1 VVTGAGAGSDGEVE
15 GAFVRPFLD
24 RPGPVPARPS
34 AVPPP
39 AAPPGDGGAEAGAVR
54 PYYQTGGRVGSTD
67 GRVRIETMVLARAGA
82 AARLPAH
89 AWEQHRLLALAVRP
103 ISVAE
108 LSAAMGVAVGVALVL
123 VDDLARDGMVDL
135 STATVA
141 PKDDVALI
149 RRLIDG
155 VIAL

>member
-1 VVTGAGAGSDGEVE
+1 
-15 GAFVRPFLD
+15 
-24 RPGPVPARPS
+24 
-34 AVPPP
+34 
-39 AAPPGDGGAEAGAVR
+39 
-54 PYYQTGGRVGSTD
+54 VGSAD
-67 GRVRIETMVLARAGA
+67 GRVRIETIVLARSHA
-82 AARLPAH
+82 ATRLPPH
-89 AWEQHRLLALAVRP
+89 AWEQHRLVALAVRP
-103 ISVAE
+103 ISVVE

-123 VDDLARDGMVDL
+123 VGDLAREGLLDL